1 MTEGDTYSIMR
12 GGGTRQGAEQEHHMQ
27 RLERQ
32 YMCKYINTIRR
43 VQEHHHMQRFVRE

>member
-27 RLERQ
+27 TKAKIRGTVHANTLIRLDESRNTTT
-32 YMCKYINTIRR
+32 CKDL
-43 VQEHHHMQRFVRE
+43 

>member
-12 GGGTRQGAEQEHHMQ
+12 GGGTKQGAEQEHHMR

-32 YMCKYINTIRR
+32 YIQI
-43 VQEHHHMQRFVRE
+43 H